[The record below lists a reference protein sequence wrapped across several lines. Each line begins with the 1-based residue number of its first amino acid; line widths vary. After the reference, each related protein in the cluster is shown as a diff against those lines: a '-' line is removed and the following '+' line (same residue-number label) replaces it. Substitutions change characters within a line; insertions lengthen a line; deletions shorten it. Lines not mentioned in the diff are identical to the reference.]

1 MTPDDY
7 MEARPN
13 KPISR
18 VRLAVEAA
26 HWAAVVFTF
35 MLAVLSLAWAME
47 ITAPDH
53 PQHAA
58 SIEQIGF
65 GSTAGSY

>member
-1 MTPDDY
+1 VTPDDY
-7 MEARPN
+7 MEPRPN

-18 VRLAVEAA
+18 VKLAMEAA
-26 HWAAVVFTF
+26 HWAAVVFTL
-35 MLAVLSLAWAME
+35 MLSVLSLAWAME

-53 PQHAA
+53 PQHTAG
-58 SIEQIGF
+58 IEQIEF